1 MSSRETAIIFDDGS
15 IESKVL
21 QFELKT
27 SYDIQ
32 TVPVE
37 KYSDLQTWIEKAI
50 EYTEGA
56 FKGILKII
64 LHFPFEDYVQ
74 KDIRDQVME
83 LQRKNPNLRII
94 LWYEQAPRQNI
105 KNRAANY
112 GILAEPAQ
120 DNKPQKIKEIEE
132 SIKSGSTL
140 IANRI
145 DPDDE
150 MKENVKNIASD
161 IVKETPTY
169 RWPEEEPATTK
180 PKKKKRKWNI

>member
-1 MSSRETAIIFDDGS
+1 MSRETAIVFDDGT

-21 QFELKT
+21 RFELKT
-27 SYDIQ
+27 SYDLE
-32 TVPVE
+32 VVKVE

-83 LQRKNPNLRII
+83 LQRKNPNMRII
-94 LWYEQAPRQNI
+94 LWYEQAPRENI
-105 KNRAANY
+105 KHRAENY
-112 GILAEPAQ
+112 GIVEWKLEKPEVPAPY
-120 DNKPQKIKEIEE
+120 NPP
-132 SIKSGSTL
+132 
-140 IANRI
+140 I
-145 DPDDE
+145 DPDTE

-161 IVKETPTY
+161 IVKET
-169 RWPEEEPATTK
+169 K
-180 PKKKKRKWNI
+180 KKKKRKWNI

>member
-1 MSSRETAIIFDDGS
+1 MSRETAIVFDDGS
-15 IESKVL
+15 LESKVL
-21 QFELKT
+21 RFELKT
-27 SYDIQ
+27 SYDLE
-32 TVPVE
+32 VVKVE

-112 GILAEPAQ
+112 GIMVEPVKETYAPA
-120 DNKPQKIKEIEE
+120 KP
-132 SIKSGSTL
+132 L
-140 IANRI
+140 FI
-145 DPDDE
+145 DPDTE

-161 IVKETPTY
+161 IIKENKEKADQPTY
-169 RWPEEEPATTK
+169 SPP
-180 PKKKKRKWNI
+180 PKKPRKRRWNI